1 MNENESRLTTRAKA
15 HNFHTPRIC
24 TDTFVYTAI
33 KDWNNLPQTIKEI
46 KSENLFK
53 EKVKLHL
60 MKLSEK
66 EENKV
71 FL

>member
-1 MNENESRLTTRAKA
+1 MNENKGRITTRAKA
-15 HNFHTPRIC
+15 HKSHTPRIC

-53 EKVKLHL
+53 EKVKSHL

-66 EENKV
+66 EENKIFV
-71 FL
+71 

>member
-1 MNENESRLTTRAKA
+1 MKMRVELPPELKHIIFILLESV
-15 HNFHTPRIC
+15 
-24 TDTFVYTAI
+24 DTFVYTAI
-33 KDWNNLPQTIKEI
+33 KNWNNLPQTIKEI

>member
-1 MNENESRLTTRAKA
+1 MNGNEGIITIRAKE
-15 HNFHTPRIC
+15 HNFHAHRIC
-24 TDTFVYTAI
+24 TNTFVYTAI